1 MIRAGRENVIQRA
14 LIIETWPMEAD
25 AALIN
30 QESEETGKL
39 RTQIAFLTIRVFY
52 EEGRFNH
59 CAQGKAES
67 KKETIFYV
75 RAAQKAP
82 RSYPAALDYVDRSM
96 PPTIS
101 YSLVSCHPRGL
112 GLDCFLLGLCF
123 LTASRLLH
131 VYYTGFEVVE
141 EMDSVNTVEEYP
153 KHCHVWI
160 ISLI

>member
-1 MIRAGRENVIQRA
+1 
-14 LIIETWPMEAD
+14 MEAD

-141 EMDSVNTVEEYP
+141 EMDSANTVAEYP